1 MSKPP
6 ATTFVPWFVLI
17 VSASS
22 LAGAALGFQEGA
34 QRGFYFCLC
43 SSWGPSH
50 ELEFARRWAL
60 RGSLVGCGLA
70 VLSLASPWRLPQRLG
85 EVVLRSE
92 AGTPPQELLRSLVLT
107 LPLLTSGGLA
117 LAACEH
123 WLGELAEPMLLVS
136 PEIALWSSLLGACL
150 LGALALR
157 HGLTSWGS
165 WGRRLALTTL
175 GAPTLAGMV
184 ALALWP

>member
-1 MSKPP
+1 MSKAP
-6 ATTFVPWFVLI
+6 ATTYVPWFVLI

-22 LAGAALGFQEGA
+22 LVGAALGYCCWFEAWSHWTYLLDHDLVA
-34 QRGFYFCLC
+34 QRC
-43 SSWGPSH
+43 
-50 ELEFARRWAL
+50 ARRWAF
-60 RGSLVGCGLA
+60 RGGLVGCGLA
-70 VLSLASPWRLPQRLG
+70 MLSLVSPWRLPLRLG

-92 AGTPPQELLRSLVLT
+92 AGTPPQELLRSLVLA

-123 WLGELAEPMLLVS
+123 WLSELAAPMLLVS
-136 PEIALWSSLLGACL
+136 PAVALWSSLLGACL
-150 LGALALR
+150 LGGLALR
-157 HGLTSWGS
+157 HGLTGWGL

-175 GAPTLAGMV
+175 GAPTLACSV